1 MTLEII
7 SAEDVVFTGEVEAV
21 TLPGSLGSFTVLK
34 NHAPII
40 SVLTAG
46 TIYYRTPQ
54 GEANSYGIKGGL
66 VDVNSNKIA
75 VCIY

>member
-7 SAEDVVFTGEVEAV
+7 SAHEVLFKGEADVV
-21 TLPGSLGSFTVLK
+21 TLPGVMGSFTVLK

-40 SVLTAG
+40 AVLAPG
-46 TIYYRTPQ
+46 KVK
-54 GEANSYGIKGGL
+54 YGSQDQPEKEVPVKGGL
-66 VDVNSNKIA
+66 VDVIDNKVT

>member
-7 SAEDVVFTGEVEAV
+7 SAHEVMFRGEAEAV
-21 TLPGSLGSFTVLK
+21 TLPGAEGSFTVLK

-46 TIYYRTPQ
+46 EVRYLTPGGEEKTITV
-54 GEANSYGIKGGL
+54 KGGL
-66 VDVNSNKIA
+66 VDVENNVVA
-75 VCIY
+75 LCIY